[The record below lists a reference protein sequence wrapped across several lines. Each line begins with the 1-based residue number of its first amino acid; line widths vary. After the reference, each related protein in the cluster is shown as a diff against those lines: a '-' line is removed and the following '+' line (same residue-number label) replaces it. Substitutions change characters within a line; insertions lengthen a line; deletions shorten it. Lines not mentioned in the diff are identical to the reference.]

1 MQIGSK
7 RKDESIKTYLRL
19 KPVFNPDDNFVTEI
33 GSKNIVVK
41 GQ

>member
-7 RKDESIKTYLRL
+7 RKDESIKTYLRI
-19 KPVFNPDDNFVTEI
+19 KPISTGDDNFVTEI
-33 GSKNIVVK
+33 GAKNVVVK